1 MALYGIR
8 ISDSH
13 VRNSYH
19 AKPITW
25 DVSRGSNLGHAR
37 GGTLSWPIDA
47 VYGHL
52 WPYVEPELLLMIW
65 ITKLFLF

>member
-1 MALYGIR
+1 MALYGAR

-13 VRNSYH
+13 ARNSYH
-19 AKPITW
+19 VKPISR

-37 GGTLSWPIDA
+37 GCTLSWPIGT

-52 WPYVEPELLLMIW
+52 WPYMEHELLLMPLR
-65 ITKLFLF
+65 K